1 MKHLIKLAEK
11 FVAADLKRYDW
22 MKESNKQSYID
33 SYVKELK
40 AVRSALLNGCFYT
53 GVESVSAS
61 GMSRIIKIGY
71 IADNKLYM
79 VRDELYQLAGCDK
92 NHRIS
97 GCGMDKLF
105 HAQYNLFQALCP
117 NMRYQDKMK
126 RYNSL

>member
-11 FVAADLKRYDW
+11 QTDLDYKRYDW
-22 MKESNKQSYID
+22 MKPEDRQCWVESNL
-33 SYVKELK
+33 KELK
-40 AVRSALLNGCFYT
+40 AVRKALLNGRYYT
-53 GVESVSAS
+53 GVESVSSS
-61 GMSRIIKIGY
+61 GMSRVIKIGY
-71 IADNKLYM
+71 IDNNQLHFVTDDIYS
-79 VRDELYQLAGCDK
+79 LAGCDK

-97 GCGMDKLF
+97 GCGMDMLF